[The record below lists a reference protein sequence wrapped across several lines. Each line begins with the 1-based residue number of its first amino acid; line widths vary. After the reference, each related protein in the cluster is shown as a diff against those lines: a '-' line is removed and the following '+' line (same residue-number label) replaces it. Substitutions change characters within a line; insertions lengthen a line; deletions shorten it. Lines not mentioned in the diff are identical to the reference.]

1 MYKVFIMY
9 GEPKNETDITYSK
22 PEVLESFENKD
33 RLKQWFAE
41 RIYTMLC
48 DDMKIQ
54 KHDGILKSIEV
65 DYYNYKSKIIF
76 INGCAIKYFIEERK
90 Q

>member
-1 MYKVFIMY
+1 MYKVFIMH

-22 PEVLESFENKD
+22 PKVLESFENKD

-48 DDMKIQ
+48 DDMEIQ

-65 DYYNYKSKIIF
+65 DYYNCTAKIIF
-76 INGCAIKYFIEERK
+76 INGCTIKYHTQETK